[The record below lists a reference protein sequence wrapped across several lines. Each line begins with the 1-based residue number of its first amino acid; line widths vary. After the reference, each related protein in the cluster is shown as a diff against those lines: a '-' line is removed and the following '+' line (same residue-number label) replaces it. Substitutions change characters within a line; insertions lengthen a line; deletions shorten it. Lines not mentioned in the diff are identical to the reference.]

1 MDTITRI
8 CLNNRIF
15 TLSFG
20 IILLAI
26 GFYILIKRPIDVLPK
41 LDRPVVNI
49 MTEVHGMVP
58 EDVEKMIT
66 IPLEQTLN
74 GAIGVS
80 RVRSSSGLGL
90 SIVYVEFEWNSD
102 LYRNRQVVAEKL
114 QIAAALM
121 PKDVA
126 PQILPN
132 SSIMGQIQKIGFYS
146 KGETSL
152 EDMAS
157 IVNFDLKY
165 RLMGVRGVAKIIV
178 AGGAPMQVQVRVDM
192 NKLAQYGIN
201 FFDIA
206 EKLDAVNQNT
216 EAGFIEIG
224 EKSPVISYRGRFDK
238 APELE
243 ELIVGQKNGRNV
255 QIKDVATV
263 SFGPSPFKTGDA
275 GVNGKKGLTL
285 TILKQSEADTKKVTE
300 DVDKVLV
307 DFSKTLPEDLVVMND
322 LFKQADFIDRAIHNV
337 IEAVRDGAILVVFIL
352 LLFLASI
359 RTTMITLIAI
369 PLSVVITAIVFAIF
383 NISLNTMTLGG
394 LAVAIG
400 ALVDDAI
407 VYMENIFRRL
417 KLASVEGK
425 PSDQKIIATIL
436 EASSEIR
443 GPVLIGTL
451 IVIAVYLPLFFL
463 EGMEGRLFMPIGIA
477 YVVSIIASL
486 FVAIIFT
493 PTACYFLLPKLALK
507 KQSKDTYLVI
517 FLKKISEITI
527 RWSIKH
533 ATKVIG
539 FLGFSVLLSIVL
551 LMGMG
556 TQFLP
561 AFNEGVAQ
569 INLSLDPET
578 GLEFSSQMGKRLEN
592 AVLSVPSVKSVSRNT
607 GRAEGDEHAEG
618 VNTSELLVTFKEGV
632 SKSKE
637 ELLEEIRQA
646 TSQKVPGIQ
655 IGADQPLQH
664 LISHMISGVNAHIAI
679 KVYGYDIVVLGEIAQ
694 KVKNQI
700 EGIKG
705 VKDLMVEQLQM
716 SKVLTIRPNHEIM
729 KHLNLDADKIKEVV
743 ENSLGGEAVT
753 HLIQGSIRFPVVMS
767 LKTKEGVPSL
777 DEIRDMPVF
786 GLNQERYR
794 LGEVASIDW
803 EMTPNNINRE
813 NVNRRIVI
821 KANVGGERSLGEV
834 VGDIKKELVTVEEEI
849 RKYKGYSIVVSGQFE
864 AQEAATKKILWL
876 SLLALAFM
884 VFILFMHYG
893 SFQISMQVLIA
904 IPTAFIGAVL
914 LLVIANSIISVATLV
929 GFISLGGIA
938 ARNVILLIDHYI
950 HLMKHEGHS
959 FGVEMIVQAGKDR
972 MMPVLMTA
980 LCSGIALIPL
990 VLSPNEPGKEILVP
1004 VATVIMGGLISSTIL
1019 DFVVTPAYFWLFG
1032 GKAVNQILRKEKE

>member
-20 IILLAI
+20 VILLAI

-66 IPLEQTLN
+66 VPLEQTLN
-74 GAIGVS
+74 GAPGVT

-102 LYRNRQVVAEKL
+102 LFRNRQVVAEKL

-121 PKDVA
+121 PKGSA

-152 EDMAS
+152 EEMAS

-165 RLMGVRGVAKIIV
+165 RLMSVRGVAKVIV

-192 NKLAQYGIN
+192 NKLSHYNIN

-206 EKLDAVNQNT
+206 EKLEAINQNT
-216 EAGFIEIG
+216 EGGFIEMG

-243 ELIVGQKNGRNV
+243 ELVVGEKNGRKV

-285 TILKQSEADTKKVTE
+285 TILKQSEADTKKTTDE
-300 DVDKVLV
+300 VDKILE

-322 LFKQADFIDRAIHNV
+322 LFKQSDFIDRAIHNV
-337 IEAVRDGAILVVFIL
+337 IDAVRDGAILVVFIL
-352 LLFLASI
+352 LLFLASL

-369 PLSVVITAIVFAIF
+369 PLSVVITAIFFAIF

-417 KLASVEGK
+417 KLASADGK
-425 PSDQKIIATIL
+425 PSNQKIIATIL

-443 GPVLIGTL
+443 NPVLIGTL

-507 KQSKDTYLVI
+507 RQSKDTYLVT
-517 FLKKISEITI
+517 FLKKISEVTI

-539 FLGFSVLLSIVL
+539 VLAFSVLLSIVL

-592 AVLSVPSVKSVSRNT
+592 AILSVPSVKSVSRNT

-618 VNTSELLVTFKEGV
+618 VNTSEFLVTFKEGV

-646 TSQKVPGIQ
+646 ANEKVPGIQ

-679 KVYGYDIVVLGEIAQ
+679 KVYGNDIVVLGEIAQ
-694 KVKNQI
+694 KVKSQI

-716 SKVLTIRPNHEIM
+716 SKVLTIRPNQEII
-729 KHLNLDADKIKEVV
+729 KHLNIDADKIKEVV
-743 ENSLGGEAVT
+743 ENALGGEAVT

-777 DEIRDMPVF
+777 DEIREMPVF

-794 LGEVASIDW
+794 LGEVATIDW

-821 KANVGGERSLGEV
+821 KANVGERSLGEV
-834 VGDIKKELVTVEEEI
+834 VGDIKKELISVEKEI
-849 RKYKGYSIVVSGQFE
+849 KQYKGYSIVVSGQFE

-893 SFQISMQVLIA
+893 SIQLSVQVLVA
-904 IPTAFIGAVL
+904 IPMAFIGAVVY
-914 LLVIANSIISVATLV
+914 LVIENSIISVATLV

-938 ARNVILLIDHYI
+938 ARNVILLIDHYL
-950 HLMKHEGHS
+950 HLMKYEGHTFS
-959 FGVEMIVQAGKDR
+959 VEMLVEGGKDR

-1004 VATVIMGGLISSTIL
+1004 IAMVIMGGLVSSTIL
-1019 DFVVTPAYFWLFG
+1019 NFVVTPAYFWLFG
-1032 GKAVNQILRKEKE
+1032 GKAVNQILRKESK

>member
-74 GAIGVS
+74 GATGVS

-243 ELIVGQKNGRNV
+243 ELIVGEKNGRNV

-285 TILKQSEADTKKVTE
+285 TVLKQSEADTKKTTAE
-300 DVDKVLV
+300 VDKILA
-307 DFSKTLPEDLVVMND
+307 DFSKTLPEDLVVVND
-322 LFKQADFIDRAIHNV
+322 LFKQSDFIDRAIHNV
-337 IEAVRDGAILVVFIL
+337 IDAVRDGAILVVFIL

-359 RTTMITLIAI
+359 RTTLITLIAI
-369 PLSVVITAIVFAIF
+369 PLSVVITAIFFAIF
-383 NISLNTMTLGG
+383 DISLNTMTLGG

-417 KLASVEGK
+417 KLASAEGK
-425 PSDQKIIATIL
+425 PSNQKIIATIL

-443 GPVLIGTL
+443 NPVLIGTL

-507 KQSKDTYLVI
+507 RQSKDTFLVT

-539 FLGFSVLLSIVL
+539 ILAFSVLLSIIL

-561 AFNEGVAQ
+561 SFNEGVAQ

-646 TSQKVPGIQ
+646 TNKKVPGIQ

-679 KVYGYDIVVLGEIAQ
+679 KVYGDDIVVLGEIAQ
-694 KVKNQI
+694 KVKSQI
-700 EGIKG
+700 EGVNG

-716 SKVLTIRPNHEIM
+716 SKVLTIRPNHEIL

-821 KANVGGERSLGEV
+821 KANVGERSLGEV
-834 VGDIKKELVTVEEEI
+834 VGDIKKELVVVEEEI
-849 RKYKGYSIVVSGQFE
+849 KKYKGYSIVVSGQFE

-893 SFQISMQVLIA
+893 SIQLSIQVLVA
-904 IPTAFIGAVL
+904 IPMAFIGAVVY
-914 LLVIANSIISVATLV
+914 LVIENSIISVATLV

-938 ARNVILLIDHYI
+938 ARNVILLIDHYL
-950 HLMKHEGHS
+950 HLMKYEGHTFS
-959 FGVEMIVQAGKDR
+959 VEMLVEGGKDR

-980 LCSGIALIPL
+980 LCSGIALVPL

-1004 VATVIMGGLISSTIL
+1004 IAMVIMGGLVSSTIL
-1019 DFVVTPAYFWLFG
+1019 NFVVTPAYFWLFG

>member
-20 IILLAI
+20 VILLAI

-66 IPLEQTLN
+66 VPLEQTLN
-74 GAIGVS
+74 GAPGVT

-102 LYRNRQVVAEKL
+102 LFRNRQVVAEKL

-121 PKDVA
+121 PKGSA

-152 EDMAS
+152 EEMAS

-165 RLMGVRGVAKIIV
+165 RLMSVRGVAKVIV

-192 NKLAQYGIN
+192 NKLSHYNIN

-206 EKLDAVNQNT
+206 EKLEAINQNT
-216 EAGFIEIG
+216 EGGFIEMG

-243 ELIVGQKNGRNV
+243 ELVVGEKNGRKV

-285 TILKQSEADTKKVTE
+285 TILKQSEADTKKTTDE
-300 DVDKVLV
+300 VDKILK

-322 LFKQADFIDRAIHNV
+322 LFKQSDFIDRAIHNV
-337 IEAVRDGAILVVFIL
+337 IDAVRDGAILVVFIL
-352 LLFLASI
+352 LLFLASL

-369 PLSVVITAIVFAIF
+369 PLSVVITAIFFAIF

-417 KLASVEGK
+417 KLASADGK
-425 PSDQKIIATIL
+425 PSNQKIIATIL

-443 GPVLIGTL
+443 NPVLIGTL

-493 PTACYFLLPKLALK
+493 PTACYFLLPKVALK
-507 KQSKDTYLVI
+507 KQAKDTFLVS
-517 FLKKISEITI
+517 FLKKNAETTI
-527 RWSIKH
+527 RWSINH
-533 ATKVIG
+533 AAKVIG
-539 FLGFSVLLSIVL
+539 VLAFSVLLSIVL

-569 INLSLDPET
+569 INLSLNPET

-592 AVLSVPSVKSVSRNT
+592 AILSVPSVKSVSRNT

-618 VNTSELLVTFKEGV
+618 VNTSEFLVTFKEGV

-646 TSQKVPGIQ
+646 ANEKVPGIQ

-679 KVYGYDIVVLGEIAQ
+679 KVYGNDIVVLGEIAQ
-694 KVKNQI
+694 KVKSQI

-716 SKVLTIRPNHEIM
+716 SKVLTIRPNHEII
-729 KHLNLDADKIKEVV
+729 KHLNIDADKIKEVV
-743 ENSLGGEAVT
+743 ENALGGEAVT

-777 DEIRDMPVF
+777 DEIREMPVF

-794 LGEVASIDW
+794 LGEVATIDW

-821 KANVGGERSLGEV
+821 KANVGERSLGEV
-834 VGDIKKELVTVEEEI
+834 VGDIKKELISVEEDI
-849 RKYKGYSIVVSGQFE
+849 KQYKGYSIVVSGQFE

-884 VFILFMHYG
+884 FFILFIHYG
-893 SFQISMQVLIA
+893 SIQLSAQVLIA
-904 IPTAFIGAVL
+904 IPMAFIGAVVF
-914 LLVIANSIISVATLV
+914 LVIANSIISVATLV

-938 ARNVILLIDHYI
+938 ARNVILLIDHYL
-950 HLMKHEGHS
+950 HLVKYEGHT
-959 FGVEMIVQAGKDR
+959 FGIEMIVQAGKDR
-972 MMPVLMTA
+972 LMPVLMTA
-980 LCSGIALIPL
+980 LCSGIALVPL
-990 VLSPNEPGKEILVP
+990 IMSPNEPGKEILVP
-1004 VATVIMGGLISSTIL
+1004 VAMVIIGGLISSTIL

-1032 GKAVNQILRKEKE
+1032 EKAIKQILKEGK

>member
-1 MDTITRI
+1 
-8 CLNNRIF
+8 
-15 TLSFG
+15 
-20 IILLAI
+20 
-26 GFYILIKRPIDVLPK
+26 
-41 LDRPVVNI
+41 

-74 GAIGVS
+74 GATGVT

-121 PKDVA
+121 PKEVS

-165 RLMGVRGVAKIIV
+165 RLMSVRGVAKIIV

-192 NKLAQYGIN
+192 NKLSQYGIN
-201 FFDIA
+201 FYEIA
-206 EKLDAVNQNT
+206 EKLEAVNQNT
-216 EAGFIEIG
+216 EGGFIEIG

-243 ELIVGQKNGRNV
+243 VLVVGEKNGRKV
-255 QIKDVATV
+255 QIKDIATV

-285 TILKQSEADTKKVTE
+285 TILKQSEADTKKTTE
-300 DVDKVLV
+300 EVDKILA
-307 DFSKTLPEDLVVMND
+307 DFSKTLPEDLVVVND

-337 IEAVRDGAILVVFIL
+337 IDAVRDGAILVVFIL

-359 RTTMITLIAI
+359 RTTLITLIAI
-369 PLSVVITAIVFAIF
+369 PLSVVITAIFFAIF
-383 NISLNTMTLGG
+383 DISLNTMTLGG

-417 KLASVEGK
+417 KLASADGK
-425 PSDQKIIATIL
+425 PSNQKIISTIL

-443 GPVLIGTL
+443 NPVLIGTL

-507 KQSKDTYLVI
+507 RQSKDTYLVS
-517 FLKKISEITI
+517 FLKKLSEVTI

-539 FLGFSVLLSIVL
+539 VLAFSVLLSIVL

-561 AFNEGVAQ
+561 SFNEGVAQ
-569 INLSLDPET
+569 INLSLEPET

-592 AVLSVPSVKSVSRNT
+592 AILSVPSVKSVSRNT

-646 TSQKVPGIQ
+646 TSLKVPGIQ

-679 KVYGYDIVVLGEIAQ
+679 KVYGDDIVILGEIAQ

-700 EGIKG
+700 AGVKG

-716 SKVLTIRPNHEIM
+716 SKVLTIRPNQEKM
-729 KHLNLDADKIKEVV
+729 KHVNLDADKIKEVV
-743 ENSLGGEAVT
+743 ENTLGGEAVT
-753 HLIQGSIRFPVVMS
+753 HLIQGSIRFPVVIS
-767 LKTKEGVPSL
+767 LKTNEGVPSL
-777 DEIRDMPVF
+777 EEIKDMPVF
-786 GLNQERYR
+786 GSNQERYR
-794 LGEVASIDW
+794 LGEVASIEW

-821 KANVGGERSLGEV
+821 KANVGERSLGEV
-834 VGDIKKELVTVEEEI
+834 VGDIKKELVTVEEDI
-849 RKYKGYSIVVSGQFE
+849 KKYKGYTIVVSGQFE

-884 VFILFMHYG
+884 IFILFMHYG
-893 SFQISMQVLIA
+893 SIQLSMQVLVA
-904 IPTAFIGAVL
+904 IPMAFIGAVVF
-914 LLVIANSIISVATLV
+914 LVIANSIISVATLV

-938 ARNVILLIDHYI
+938 ARNVILLIDHYL
-950 HLMKHEGHS
+950 HLMKYEGHS
-959 FGVEMIVQAGKDR
+959 FGIEMIVEGGKDR

-980 LCSGIALIPL
+980 LCSGIALVPL

-1004 VATVIMGGLISSTIL
+1004 IAMVIMGGLISSTIL
-1019 DFVVTPAYFWLFG
+1019 NFVVTPAYFWLFG
-1032 GKAVNQILRKEKE
+1032 EKAVNKIIRKET

>member
-20 IILLAI
+20 VILLAI

-66 IPLEQTLN
+66 VPLEQTLN
-74 GAIGVS
+74 GAPGVT

-102 LYRNRQVVAEKL
+102 LFRNRQVVAEKL

-121 PKDVA
+121 PKGSA

-152 EDMAS
+152 EEMAS

-165 RLMGVRGVAKIIV
+165 RLMSVRGVAKVIV

-192 NKLAQYGIN
+192 NKLSHYNIN

-206 EKLDAVNQNT
+206 EKLEAINQNT
-216 EAGFIEIG
+216 EGGFIEMG

-243 ELIVGQKNGRNV
+243 ELVVGEKNGRKV

-285 TILKQSEADTKKVTE
+285 TILKQSEADTKKTTDE
-300 DVDKVLV
+300 VDKILK

-322 LFKQADFIDRAIHNV
+322 LFKQSDFIDRAIHNV
-337 IEAVRDGAILVVFIL
+337 IDAVRDGAILVVFIL
-352 LLFLASI
+352 LLFLASL

-369 PLSVVITAIVFAIF
+369 PLSVVITAIFFAIF

-417 KLASVEGK
+417 KLASADGK
-425 PSDQKIIATIL
+425 PSNQKIIATIL

-443 GPVLIGTL
+443 NPVLIGTL

-493 PTACYFLLPKLALK
+493 PTACYFLLPKVALK
-507 KQSKDTYLVI
+507 KQAKDTFLVS
-517 FLKKISEITI
+517 FLKKNAETTI
-527 RWSIKH
+527 RWSINH
-533 ATKVIG
+533 AAKVIG
-539 FLGFSVLLSIVL
+539 VLAFSVLLSIVL

-569 INLSLDPET
+569 INLSLNPET

-592 AVLSVPSVKSVSRNT
+592 AILSVPSVKSVSRNT

-618 VNTSELLVTFKEGV
+618 VNTSEFLVTFKEGV

-646 TSQKVPGIQ
+646 ANEKVPGIQ

-679 KVYGYDIVVLGEIAQ
+679 KVYGNDIVVLGEIAQ
-694 KVKNQI
+694 KVKSQI

-716 SKVLTIRPNHEIM
+716 SKVLTIRPNHEII
-729 KHLNLDADKIKEVV
+729 KHLNIDADKIKEVV
-743 ENSLGGEAVT
+743 ENALGGEAVT

-777 DEIRDMPVF
+777 DEIREMPVF

-794 LGEVASIDW
+794 LGEVATIDW

-821 KANVGGERSLGEV
+821 KANVGERSLGEV
-834 VGDIKKELVTVEEEI
+834 VGDIKKELISVEEDI
-849 RKYKGYSIVVSGQFE
+849 KQYKGYSIVVSGQFE

-884 VFILFMHYG
+884 FFILFIHYG
-893 SFQISMQVLIA
+893 SIQLSAQVLIA
-904 IPTAFIGAVL
+904 IPMAFIGAVVF
-914 LLVIANSIISVATLV
+914 LVIANSIISVATLV

-938 ARNVILLIDHYI
+938 ARNVILLIDHYL
-950 HLMKHEGHS
+950 HLVKYEGHT
-959 FGVEMIVQAGKDR
+959 FGIEMIVQAGKDR
-972 MMPVLMTA
+972 LMPVLMTA
-980 LCSGIALIPL
+980 LCSGIALVPL
-990 VLSPNEPGKEILVP
+990 IMSPNEPGKEILVP
-1004 VATVIMGGLISSTIL
+1004 VAMVIIGGLISSTIL

-1032 GKAVNQILRKEKE
+1032 EKAINQILKEGK